1 MIKYTDN
8 IELKKELK
16 KIVIENDYT
25 QKEIAESL
33 GMLPQTYNTLINK
46 KNFSFAD
53 MKKILDVMDLDLYI
67 DFRKRDWFFLHY
79 TEGSR

>member
-25 QKEIAESL
+25 QKEIAERL

-67 DFRKRDWFFLHY
+67 DFRKRD
-79 TEGSR
+79 

>member
-67 DFRKRDWFFLHY
+67 DFRKRD
-79 TEGSR
+79 

>member
-1 MIKYTDN
+1 MIQYTDN

-67 DFRKRDWFFLHY
+67 DFRKRD
-79 TEGSR
+79 